1 MEIQDLA
8 ITALRALGVY
18 ALMLAVI
25 RLMGKRT
32 VGMFTAFDLLV
43 ALMLGEVVDEINYGD
58 VTFSQGA
65 VAITVIALAKYSQ
78 KYSTACLSYF
88 DHGLN
93 KLLEGTSTVIIRD
106 GKLVRTGMCQVK
118 MNEHDVMSELRL
130 ASIDGL
136 AEVKRACIETDGEMS
151 VILQEWAEPLQKADL
166 GGQAKKEKER
176 GKSSGPD
183 PVRDLA
189 NQGA

>member
-43 ALMLGEVVDEINYGD
+43 ALMLGEVVDEIIYGD

-65 VAITVIALAKYSQ
+65 VAITVIALAKYS
-78 KYSTACLSYF
+78 TAWLSYF

-93 KLLEGTSTVIIRD
+93 KLLEGTPTAIIRD
-106 GKLVRTGMCQVK
+106 GKLVRTLDRRVQCSALW
-118 MNEHDVMSELRL
+118 E
-130 ASIDGL
+130 
-136 AEVKRACIETDGEMS
+136 
-151 VILQEWAEPLQKADL
+151 
-166 GGQAKKEKER
+166 
-176 GKSSGPD
+176 SS
-183 PVRDLA
+183 
-189 NQGA
+189 